1 MKKIDIMFPEMK
13 YMARLIKLMKK
24 YSDKIDR
31 EKRHIKGIQSLP
43 NYVKKTQRYNVARF
57 QAIMLYQDVCNQFY
71 QDDKDFTYSLYQER
85 FDEDFLKATFWDE
98 ANSLSL
104 IKNSMLEGY
113 DTNPDSPTFDF
124 NLNYFILE
132 SLQAGFNI
140 NYIRNLMDFFVPDNK
155 TLNQYKKGVIGLFE
169 EKRNYMCFSDNYDR
183 KEYNNLLSSIQT
195 LFSMKVGPNDYIPL
209 FEPIPMSELEKS
221 DESQTSKDLRVTKED
236 LEKAGNKFKLFNPEK
251 ER

>member
-1 MKKIDIMFPEMK
+1 MKKKDIVFPEMP
-13 YMARLIKLMKK
+13 YIAGLIKLMKK

-31 EKRHIKGIQSLP
+31 EKRHIKGIQSIP
-43 NYVKKTQRYNVARF
+43 NYVKKTQQYNVARF
-57 QAIMLYQDVCNQFY
+57 QAIMLYQDICNQFY
-71 QDDKDFTYSLYQER
+71 QDDKYFTYSLYQER
-85 FDEDFLKATFWDE
+85 FDEDFLKATFLDE
-98 ANSLSL
+98 VDCLSL
-104 IKNSMLEGY
+104 IKNSMLGGY

-132 SLQAGFNI
+132 SLQAGFNVD
-140 NYIRNLMDFFVPDNK
+140 YIRDLMNFFVPDNK
-155 TLNQYKKGVIGLFE
+155 TLDQYKKGVIGLFK

-183 KEYNNLLSSIQT
+183 EEYNDLLSSIQT

-221 DESQTSKDLRVTKED
+221 DEPQTSKDLRITKDD
-236 LEKAGNKFKLFNPEK
+236 LEKTGNKFKLFNPEK